1 MADDNSN
8 KTDYLTLS
16 SNDLLLNNRNSYDNK
31 YVDSVKNMYK
41 FLNSSNVLIDTI
53 LKQTVQIAKAKGKLT
68 KAGVN
73 IYSKTEEPAVKAIQ
87 NTVLVVPKTTAETD
101 YSNRY
106 ETPSGNISSGTGN
119 VTVVGS
125 NNAEAVWNFLIGNL
139 SMDTIHAAGIMGNLA
154 QENQFNTDDNDG
166 GLGLM
171 QWIGDRREACIDLAI
186 QENKS
191 PTDLSLQ
198 LEYMATEFQGS
209 ESAGYNSYIAT
220 SFSSPATAAVSFCD
234 LIERAGEPMYENR
247 ESYAQQYYDMYAK

>member
-8 KTDYLTLS
+8 KTDYLTVS
-16 SNDLLLNNRNSYDNK
+16 SNDLLLNNRKSYDNK

-87 NTVLVVPKTTAETD
+87 NTVLVVPRITAETD

-106 ETPSGNISSGTGN
+106 ETPIGNTSSGSGS
-119 VTVVGS
+119 VTVTGS
-125 NNAEAVWNFLIGNL
+125 DNAERVWNFLIGNL
-139 SMDTIHAAGIMGNLA
+139 SMNTIHAAGIMGNLA
-154 QENQFNTDDNDG
+154 QENQFKTEDNDG

-171 QWIGDRREACIDLAI
+171 QWTDSRRSACINLAT

-209 ESAGYNSYIAT
+209 ESEGYNSYIST
-220 SFSSPATAAVSFCD
+220 SFSRPAEAADSFCR
-234 LIERAGEPMYENR
+234 LLERPRTPAYENR